1 MAFADVHL
9 FWGDGACY
17 AIFEVR
23 SQTTWNLEICQ
34 RWGERHVRDS
44 QWLRYGTG
52 FFGKHH
58 GFMFGKIC
66 HDNVDGQN
74 IQTLRG
80 RLAWHPRP
88 YISISNNV
96 CVCVCDMSWLGGGWF
111 FCPFVFFPLGEA
123 KQLWNLGRRKRG
135 KVVQYFVHLIKGYVI
150 FFGGRKIMHLLGWW
164 KRKLGQFWSL
174 KVDSPNASRYC
185 PAGWPL
191 SLPPCHAPPNDGP
204 VFSVVDTWLHANIW
218 VTQYFHIQH
227 QVLSR
232 RMRW

>member
-1 MAFADVHL
+1 
-9 FWGDGACY
+9 
-17 AIFEVR
+17 
-23 SQTTWNLEICQ
+23 
-34 RWGERHVRDS
+34 
-44 QWLRYGTG
+44 
-52 FFGKHH
+52 
-58 GFMFGKIC
+58 MFGKIC

-96 CVCVCDMSWLGGGWF
+96 CVCVTCHDWEGDDF
-111 FCPFVFFPLGEA
+111 FCPSVFFPLGEA
-123 KQLWNLGRRKRG
+123 QQLWNLGRRKRG
-135 KVVQYFVHLIKGYVI
+135 KVVQYFVHLIKGVCL
-150 FFGGRKIMHLLGWW
+150 FFFFRGRKMLHQLGWW

-174 KVDSPNASRYC
+174 QVDSANSSRYC

-204 VFSVVDTWLHANIW
+204 VFSVVDTWLYANIW
-218 VTQYFHIQH
+218 VTQYFYIQH